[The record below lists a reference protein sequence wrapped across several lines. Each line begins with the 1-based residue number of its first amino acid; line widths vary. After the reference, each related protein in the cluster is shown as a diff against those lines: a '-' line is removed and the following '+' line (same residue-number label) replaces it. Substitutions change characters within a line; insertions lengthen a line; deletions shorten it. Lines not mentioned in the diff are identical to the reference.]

1 MTTPDCAAPASSQ
14 VPDPKSDAER
24 EQCIGQKLK
33 RFTRNK
39 NAPERMETLRY
50 NLIAARVVSGLTAV
64 EAAKRLDYANSTQLS
79 LIETGQRKTP
89 TDWEFLRLASLA
101 YGVSTDFLLGLSPHI
116 EIDGKV
122 AQQHA
127 LLRKT
132 EAVMSSV
139 AEAFATA
146 LIKFSEQ
153 EQLNRADMERIS
165 SAAVRL
171 NEVLK
176 RLRDRGFDDF
186 PGGAPLLAAVTG
198 VIDAAEPVRH
208 KLHQFQSIEDYLA
221 QMRSGQV
228 PVIPYLT
235 ERYDKKSIANEVL
248 S

>member
-1 MTTPDCAAPASSQ
+1 MTPDFANPASPE
-14 VPDPKSDAER
+14 VRGPKSHAER
-24 EQCIGQKLK
+24 EQCVGQKLR

-50 NLIAARVVSGLTAV
+50 NLIAARVVSGLSGV
-64 EAAKRLDYANSTQLS
+64 EAAKRFGFSNSTQLS
-79 LIETGQRKTP
+79 LIESGQRKTP
-89 TDWEFLRLASLA
+89 NDWEFLRLASIA

-127 LLRKT
+127 LMRKT
-132 EAVMSSV
+132 EAVMGSV

-146 LIKFSEQ
+146 LIQFSEQ
-153 EQLNRADMERIS
+153 DQLNRADMERIS

-171 NEVLK
+171 NEVLE

-186 PGGAPLLAAVTG
+186 PGGAPLLAAVAG
-198 VIDAAEPVRH
+198 VVDAAESVRY
-208 KLHQFQSIEDYLA
+208 KLRQYQSIDDYLTPILA
-221 QMRSGQV
+221 GQM
-228 PVIPYLT
+228 PVIPYLS
-235 ERYDKKSIANEVL
+235 ERYDKKAIADEVL